1 MADSPFKGLL
11 YSPEVL
17 GGIGLLTAG
26 LSGQNPGAALPMI
39 QQGMK
44 TASMFQAMEEE
55 EEKRRFKKL
64 YADSIPSEDKALF
77 NFAPV
82 EYIKNREFKKRGN
95 PNIKEIYKDG
105 KSKTFDISKSGQLT
119 EFLDLTNNQDWTTL
133 APKDKGANFV
143 NFKDQAS
150 DEVRVFDV
158 NNDDDLKLLEEFKN
172 EPGREVIRVPGMDK
186 SSDLEKT
193 NKTNLQKTIIKQTDL
208 LSNLER
214 QGIQFDDEFLSLK
227 GKAYYQFLL
236 KKDQAASFT
245 GIDLTREERG
255 FLNRRAK
262 WLQTNQ
268 QYFNDYRKAVTGV
281 AAGEKEIGW
290 IQESI
295 PSDKDTPSTYRA
307 KLANQKIIQKKL
319 IENAEMFLKTK
330 GKLATNESGEYT
342 REYLEYIKGKV
353 KPSGEMLENLMI
365 GYKVDGYS
373 NEAIKSLLD
382 YEYKGINWEEIFET
396 YINAKG
402 GKGL

>member
-1 MADSPFKGLL
+1 M
-11 YSPEVL
+11 
-17 GGIGLLTAG
+17 
-26 LSGQNPGAALPMI
+26 
-39 QQGMK
+39 
-44 TASMFQAMEEE
+44 
-55 EEKRRFKKL
+55 
-64 YADSIPSEDKALF
+64 YADSIPKEDKALF

-105 KSKTFDISKSGQLT
+105 KSKTFDISKDGQLT
-119 EFLDLTNNQDWTTL
+119 EFLNLTNNEDWTTI

-245 GIDLTREERG
+245 GIDLTTKERG
-255 FLNRRAK
+255 FLNRRAR

-290 IQESI
+290 IQNQF
-295 PSDKDTPSTYRA
+295 
-307 KLANQKIIQKKL
+307 LAIKIHHQLTEQNLLIKKL
-319 IENAEMFLKTK
+319 FKKN
-330 GKLATNESGEYT
+330 
-342 REYLEYIKGKV
+342 
-353 KPSGEMLENLMI
+353 
-365 GYKVDGYS
+365 
-373 NEAIKSLLD
+373 
-382 YEYKGINWEEIFET
+382 
-396 YINAKG
+396 
-402 GKGL
+402 